1 MQTNKNQN
9 IVCFGEVLW
18 DMLPN
23 GAKPGGA
30 PLNVAIH
37 LTKQGQ
43 KPLLISKVGNDVD
56 GYKLLQFLSESG
68 IDTRYIE
75 TDSKLPTSKVLV
87 ILDKNKNATYEICE
101 PVAWDNI
108 LVTPKIKNET
118 NAAKLII
125 FGSLASRNETTLNT
139 LLQILENSDAEKL
152 MDVNLRP
159 PFNKKERVE
168 KLIYLSDFVKLN
180 DEELLEIAGWNSI
193 SGSEKELINWFV
205 EFYGCRT
212 LCVTRGSKGA
222 ALFIGNKLYEHPG
235 FKVKAVDT
243 VGAGDSF
250 FASLIACLSKNTLPH
265 IALETA
271 CATGAFVASQKGAV
285 PNYSEKDIEKIRKST
300 P

>member
-1 MQTNKNQN
+1 MQSNQNQN
-9 IVCFGEVLW
+9 IICFGEVLW
-18 DMLPN
+18 DMLPS

-37 LTKQGQ
+37 LKKQAQ
-43 KPLLISKVGNDVD
+43 NPLLISKIGNDSD
-56 GYKLLQFLSESG
+56 GQKLLQFLSDSS
-68 IDTRYIE
+68 IDTKYIQ

-87 ILDKNKNATYEICE
+87 YLDENKNATYEICE
-101 PVAWDNI
+101 PVAWDSIHVN
-108 LVTPKIKNET
+108 PKIEKAAKE
-118 NAAKLII
+118 AKLII

-139 LLQILENSDAEKL
+139 LLYILEKSDAEKL

-159 PFNKKERVE
+159 PYNKKERVE
-168 KLIYLSDFVKLN
+168 KLIHLSDFVKLN
-180 DEELLEIAGWNSI
+180 DEELAEIAAWNSI
-193 SGSEKELINWFV
+193 LGSEKDLINWFV
-205 EFYGCRT
+205 EYFDCKT

-222 ALFIGNKLYEHPG
+222 ALFAEGKLYEHPG

-250 FASLIACLSKNTLPH
+250 FASLIACLSKNTLPQ

-285 PNYSEKDIEKIRKST
+285 PNYSEKDIEKIRKSI